1 MSTETETRA
10 TAEDRLHLEL
20 GNLAVEIGS
29 KLDSER
35 PTKEPHDHSRNNW
48 CSELH
53 HPCKKFLVHC
63 RLDWRKRQQ
72 MDIDGRWRVEEGTDK
87 EWVVK
92 KWLGDIGFELT
103 QAQRYFNT
111 DDQGLERYKTLKISG
126 RIDGM
131 VDVRGR
137 LPAPFDKFKELPVEI
152 KSVSPHYWNST
163 KSIEDIKRHPKFW
176 ISKIPSQLNTYF
188 VFKDWPGG
196 LLILVTFGKKPR
208 LIPMLFDRELWE
220 EDSRRVRSV
229 NAYVQKKKY
238 PPPMPFDATVCGM
251 CDFDHL
257 CAPLKAST
265 TLVEIGA
272 IDEMELE
279 IYLDL
284 KEQNKQFTEMKAK
297 LIGTKDKPGKYHG
310 KDGLAGDIEI
320 KTTRYPKKVFEVPDE
335 EKQKY
340 RIEDEE
346 VVKTTIERIGK

>member
-1 MSTETETRA
+1 MSTETDTETV
-10 TAEDRLHLEL
+10 AEELLHLEL

-29 KLDSER
+29 KLDADR
-35 PTKEPHDHSRNNW
+35 PTREPSDHSRYNW
-48 CSELH
+48 ASEHH

-72 MDIDGRWRVEEGTDK
+72 MDIDGRWRVEEGVDK

-111 DDQGLERYKTLKISG
+111 DDPGLERFKRLKISG
-126 RIDGM
+126 KIDGM
-131 VDVRGR
+131 VEVRGR

-152 KSVSPHYWNST
+152 KSISPHYWNST
-163 KSIEDIKRHPKFW
+163 KTIEDIKRHPKFW
-176 ISKIPSQLNTYF
+176 INKIPSQLNTYF
-188 VFKDWPGG
+188 VFNACPGG

-208 LIPMLFDRELWE
+208 FLPMLFDEKLWE
-220 EDSRRVRSV
+220 EDSRRTRSA

-238 PPPMPFDATVCGM
+238 PPPMPFDPTVCGM

-265 TLVEIGA
+265 TLVEVDT

-279 IYLDL
+279 IYLEL
-284 KEQNKQFTEMKAK
+284 KDQNKQFTEMKAK

-310 KDGLAGDIEI
+310 KDALAGDIEI
-320 KTTRYPKKVFEVPDE
+320 KTIRYPKKMFEVPDDV
-335 EKQKY
+335 KQKY
-340 RIEDEE
+340 RGKDEK
-346 VVKTTIERIGK
+346 VVKTTIERIRK

>member
-1 MSTETETRA
+1 MRAEAETITESP
-10 TAEDRLHLEL
+10 LYLEL
-20 GNLAVEIGS
+20 NNLALEIAS
-29 KLDSER
+29 KLDAER
-35 PTKEPHDHSRNNW
+35 SAREPSDHSRYNW
-48 CSELH
+48 ASEYH

-63 RLDWRKRQQ
+63 RLDWKKRRQ
-72 MDIDGRWRVEEGTDK
+72 MDIDGRWRIEEGLDK
-87 EWVVK
+87 EWAVK

-111 DDQGLERYKTLKISG
+111 DDPGLERFKRLRISG
-126 RIDGM
+126 KIDGM

-137 LPAPFDKFKELPVEI
+137 LPAPFDKFKELPAEI
-152 KSVSPHYWNST
+152 KSIAPHYWNST
-163 KSIEDIKRHPKFW
+163 KTIEDIKRHPKFW
-176 ISKIPSQLNTYF
+176 INKIPSQLNTYF
-188 VFKDWPGG
+188 VFKGWPGG

-208 LIPMLFDRELWE
+208 LLPMLFDEKLWE
-220 EDSRRVRSV
+220 EDSRRARSM
-229 NAYVQKKKY
+229 NSYVQKKKY

-279 IYLDL
+279 IYLEL

-310 KDGLAGDIEI
+310 KDAIAGDIEI
-320 KTTRYPKKVFEVPDE
+320 KTIRYPKKTFAVP
-335 EKQKY
+335 
-340 RIEDEE
+340 EE
-346 VVKTTIERIGK
+346 VKQEYRGKDEQVIKTTIERTGK

>member
-1 MSTETETRA
+1 MSTETEMAA

-20 GNLAVEIGS
+20 SNLAVEIGS
-29 KLDSER
+29 KLDAER
-35 PTKEPHDHSRNNW
+35 PVREPSNHSRYNW
-48 CSELH
+48 ASEQH

-63 RLDWRKRQQ
+63 RLDWRKRRQ
-72 MDIDGRWRVEEGTDK
+72 MDIDGRWRVEEGIDK

-111 DDQGLERYKTLKISG
+111 DDQGLERFKRLKISG

-137 LPAPFDKFKELPVEI
+137 LPAPFDKFKELPAEI
-152 KSVSPHYWNST
+152 KSVAPHYWNST
-163 KSIEDIKRHPKFW
+163 KTIEDIKRHPKFW

-188 VFKDWPGG
+188 VFKGWPGG

-208 LIPMLFDRELWE
+208 LLPMLFDEKLWQ
-220 EDSRRVRSV
+220 EDSRRTRSV

-238 PPPMPFDATVCGM
+238 PPPMPFDPTICGM

-265 TLVEIGA
+265 TLVEVGA

-279 IYLDL
+279 MYLEL

-310 KDGLAGDIEI
+310 KNALAGDIEI
-320 KTTRYPKKVFEVPDE
+320 KTIRYPKKTFVIPEDV
-335 EKQKY
+335 KQKY
-340 RIEDEE
+340 RAEDDEII
-346 VVKTTIERIGK
+346 KTTIERTGK

>member
-1 MSTETETRA
+1 MRA
-10 TAEDRLHLEL
+10 EVDTGTTAEKLLHLNL

-29 KLDSER
+29 KLDADR
-35 PTKEPHDHSRNNW
+35 PAREPSDHSRNNW
-48 CSELH
+48 ASESH

-63 RLDWRKRQQ
+63 RLDWTKRQQ
-72 MDIDGRWRVEEGTDK
+72 MDIDGRWRVEEGIDK

-111 DDQGLERYKTLKISG
+111 DNLGLERFKRLKISG
-126 RIDGM
+126 KIDGM

-163 KSIEDIKRHPKFW
+163 KSIEDIKHHPKFW
-176 ISKIPSQLNTYF
+176 ISKIPSQLNIYF
-188 VFKDWPGG
+188 VFNACPGG

-208 LIPMLFDRELWE
+208 LLPMLFDEKLWE
-220 EDSRRVRSV
+220 EDSRRIRSV
-229 NAYVQKKKY
+229 NSYVQKKKY

-257 CAPLKAST
+257 CAPLKVST
-265 TLVEIGA
+265 TLVEVGA

-284 KEQNKQFTEMKAK
+284 KEQRDKFEEMKVK
-297 LIGTKDKPGKYHG
+297 LIGSEKKPGKYHG
-310 KDGLAGDIEI
+310 KNALASDIEI
-320 KTTRYPKKVFEVPDE
+320 KTTRYMKKKHNVPEEVKE
-335 EKQKY
+335 KY
-340 RIEDEE
+340 RVDDKE
-346 VVKTTIERIGK
+346 VIKTTIERIGK